1 MRNIAPVSVI
11 VPTFNRQVLLD
22 RALRSV
28 VAQTLQPQEIIVVDD
43 GSTDDTQAMLHT
55 KYPHINYYFVDN
67 QGVSAARNKGISV
80 ASSPWIAF
88 LDSDDEWLPEKL
100 HKQYT
105 ALQQNPGYL
114 LCHTEEIWIRRGK
127 RVNPM
132 NKHQKYGGYIYDKCL
147 PLCAIS
153 PSSVIVHRELFAQVG
168 LFDETLPACED
179 YDMWL
184 RICSEHAVLFI
195 DTPLIVKYGGHDDQ
209 LSSRFWGMD
218 RFRIKA
224 LLKILNES
232 ALTKDNYELTVS
244 ILIEKCSIY
253 IQGALKRGKQ
263 KEVAYYQEIINR
275 FTAKQLANQVAQR

>member
-1 MRNIAPVSVI
+1 
-11 VPTFNRQVLLD
+11 
-22 RALRSV
+22 
-28 VAQTLQPQEIIVVDD
+28 
-43 GSTDDTQAMLHT
+43 
-55 KYPHINYYFVDN
+55 
-67 QGVSAARNKGISV
+67 
-80 ASSPWIAF
+80 
-88 LDSDDEWLPEKL
+88 
-100 HKQYT
+100 
-105 ALQQNPGYL
+105 
-114 LCHTEEIWIRRGK
+114 
-127 RVNPM
+127 M

>member
-100 HKQYT
+100 HKQ
-105 ALQQNPGYL
+105 
-114 LCHTEEIWIRRGK
+114 
-127 RVNPM
+127 
-132 NKHQKYGGYIYDKCL
+132 
-147 PLCAIS
+147 
-153 PSSVIVHRELFAQVG
+153 
-168 LFDETLPACED
+168 
-179 YDMWL
+179 
-184 RICSEHAVLFI
+184 
-195 DTPLIVKYGGHDDQ
+195 
-209 LSSRFWGMD
+209 
-218 RFRIKA
+218 
-224 LLKILNES
+224 
-232 ALTKDNYELTVS
+232 
-244 ILIEKCSIY
+244 
-253 IQGALKRGKQ
+253 
-263 KEVAYYQEIINR
+263 
-275 FTAKQLANQVAQR
+275 